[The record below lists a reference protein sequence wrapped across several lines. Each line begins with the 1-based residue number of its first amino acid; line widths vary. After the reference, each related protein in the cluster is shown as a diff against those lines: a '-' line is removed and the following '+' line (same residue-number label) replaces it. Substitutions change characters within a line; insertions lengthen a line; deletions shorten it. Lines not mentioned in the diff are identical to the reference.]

1 MGSGEVYSVVVST
14 DHRDMRISDAER
26 ERVVAQLNTA
36 VSEGR
41 LTLAEFEERV
51 DGVLRSRTFGELEP
65 FVMDLPVQQIKA
77 PEAVEI
83 RNRSSSLKRQ
93 GRWTVPRRLSITTR
107 AGSVKL
113 DFTQAIF
120 ATTVV
125 DVVLDSQSSS
135 VELVLPADATAD
147 LDRIDA
153 HGSTVRS
160 RVEPSGPGVTFRIS
174 GDVNS
179 SSVKVRYQR
188 KFWLWRW

>member
-1 MGSGEVYSVVVST
+1 
-14 DHRDMRISDAER
+14 MRISDAER

-51 DGVLRSRTFGELEP
+51 DGVLRSRTYGEVEP
-65 FVMDLPVQQIKA
+65 YVMDLPGQQIKA
-77 PEAVEI
+77 PESVEI

-107 AGSVKL
+107 SGSVKL

-120 ATTVV
+120 ASTFV
-125 DVVLDSQSSS
+125 DVVLEAQSSS
-135 VELVLPADATAD
+135 VELILPTGATAD
-147 LDRIDA
+147 LDSIDA
-153 HGSTVRS
+153 TASTVKS
-160 RVEPSGPGVTFRIS
+160 RVEPSGQGVTFRIS
-174 GDVNS
+174 GEIRS

-188 KFWLWRW
+188 KFWRWRW

>member
-1 MGSGEVYSVVVST
+1 MST
-14 DHRDMRISDAER
+14 DHRGMRISDAER
-26 ERVVAQLNTA
+26 ERVVAQLNLA

-51 DGVLRSRTFGELEP
+51 DGVLRCRTYGEVEP
-65 FVMDLPVQQIKA
+65 YVMDLPGQQIKA

-120 ATTVV
+120 ASSFV
-125 DVVLDSQSSS
+125 DVVLEAQSSS
-135 VELVLPADATAD
+135 VELILPTGATAD
-147 LDRIDA
+147 LDSIDA
-153 HGSTVRS
+153 HASTVKS
-160 RVEPSGPGVTFRIS
+160 RIEPSGQGVTFRIS
-174 GDVNS
+174 GEVKS

-188 KFWLWRW
+188 RFWRWRW

>member
-1 MGSGEVYSVVVST
+1 MGSGWVYSVVVST

-51 DGVLRSRTFGELEP
+51 DGVLRSRTFGEIEP
-65 FVMDLPVQQIKA
+65 YVIDLPVQSIKA

-83 RNRSSSLKRQ
+83 RNRASSLKRQ

-107 AGSVKL
+107 SGSVKL
-113 DFTQAIF
+113 DFTEAIF
-120 ATTVV
+120 GTAIV
-125 DVVLDSQSSS
+125 DVVLEAQSSS
-135 VELVLPADATAD
+135 VELILPAGATAD
-147 LDRIDA
+147 IDRIDA
-153 HGSTVRS
+153 HASTVKS
-160 RVEPSGPGVTFRIS
+160 RAEPSGQGVTFRI
-174 GDVNS
+174 GGEVRS

-188 KFWLWRW
+188 RFWRWRW